1 MRIRIIILL
10 CLCVLATDIQAQLL
24 PLMLN
29 NRDNAAFV
37 NPAMT
42 GVPAKLEIGKR
53 SRDYI
58 NTIVGVSS
66 RLQWTGFGDEGPFT
80 SYAKIAQRLSVDRRG
95 EKFFWG
101 GAFFMDD
108 NTGLTSFTSAGINTS
123 YHQYLGN
130 DSYIHAGIS
139 FRFTQNTLG
148 RGDILARDQA
158 DVIIDNYQ
166 SSWYMNSGIGL
177 FYSSS
182 LFYIGASLPNT
193 VFRQPD
199 TQLALIS
206 KHYYGVLG
214 GYIHLMDDDV
224 YLEPSIWVRT
234 ADQLPFYYDLGL
246 TINFYIENAGKRAS
260 GTYHGKQVWAGI
272 GYDAAKALR
281 AEAGIYYEKM
291 KFSFIYNHY
300 LNNPGYVF
308 GSGLEGGIYL
318 IL

>member
-1 MRIRIIILL
+1 
-10 CLCVLATDIQAQLL
+10 
-24 PLMLN
+24 MLN

-42 GVPAKLEIGKR
+42 GVPTKLEIGK
-53 SRDYI
+53 SARDYI
-58 NTIVGVSS
+58 NTMVGASS
-66 RLQWTGFGDEGPFT
+66 RMQWTGFGEDGPFT
-80 SYAKIAQRLSVDRRG
+80 NYAQISQRLSVDRRG

-139 FRFTQNTLG
+139 LRYTQNSLNSSEVF
-148 RGDILARDQA
+148 ARDQG
-158 DVIIDNYQ
+158 DQLIDNYQ
-166 SSWYMNSGIGL
+166 SRWYLNSGIGL

-182 LFYIGASLPNT
+182 LFYVGASLPNT
-193 VFRQPD
+193 VFRKPD
-199 TQLALIS
+199 TELALLS

-214 GYIHLMDDDV
+214 GYIHLADDDI

-234 ADQLPFYYDLGL
+234 ADKLPLYYDLSL
-246 TINFYIENAGKRAS
+246 TVNFYIENSGRRAS
-260 GTYHGKQVWAGI
+260 GSYHGKQVWAGL

-281 AEAGIYYEKM
+281 AEAGIYYEKV
-291 KFSFIYNHY
+291 KISFIYNYY
-300 LNNPGYVF
+300 LNNPGFAF
-308 GSGLEGGIYL
+308 GSGLEGGIFL

>member
-1 MRIRIIILL
+1 MRYTL
-10 CLCVLATDIQAQLL
+10 CLILSLTWLALPAQLL

-42 GVPAKLEIGKR
+42 GVPAKIELGKR
-53 SRDYI
+53 PRDYI
-58 NTIVGVSS
+58 STMAGVSS
-66 RLQWTGFGDEGPFT
+66 RMQWTGFGTDGPFT
-80 SYAKIAQRLSVDRRG
+80 NYAKISQRLSIDRRG

-101 GAFFMDD
+101 GVFFMDD

-130 DSYIHAGIS
+130 DSYLHAGIS
-139 FRFTQNTLG
+139 IRFTQSTLG
-148 RGDILARDQA
+148 RGDIRARNVSDE
-158 DVIIDNYQ
+158 VIDNFQ
-166 SSWYMNSGIGL
+166 SEWFLNSGIGV

-182 LFYIGASLPNT
+182 LFYFGASLPNT
-193 VFRQPD
+193 VFRDPQ
-199 TQLALIS
+199 S
-206 KHYYGVLG
+206 KLGTLSNHYYGTLG
-214 GYIHLMDDDV
+214 GYLHLRDDEI

-234 ADQLPFYYDLGL
+234 ADRLPFYYDLGL
-246 TINFYIENAGKRAS
+246 TVNFYIENSSRRAS
-260 GTYHGKQVWAGI
+260 GSYHGKQVWAGV

-281 AEAGIYYEKM
+281 VEAGIYYEKV

-300 LNNPGYVF
+300 LNNPGYAL
-308 GSGLEGGIYL
+308 GSGLEGGLYL